1 MAQVVLASMPL
12 LRRPAACLRR
22 PAAAALASP
31 ALPQSPDAPPACD
44 VEAWALQLVLGSEPK
59 EVEQYVSTV
68 YPATFARLLSNT
80 LAASPQLRDPSTLT
94 REQMHARTSQQRS
107 FLHATTRFKRYC
119 PAPKPTGHL
128 RDFVFPT

>member
-1 MAQVVLASMPL
+1 MYSQKQVLAIVAQVVLASMPL

-68 YPATFARLLSNT
+68 YLATSARLLSNT
-80 LAASPQLRDPSTLT
+80 LAASPQLRDPCTLT
-94 REQMHARTSQQRS
+94 REQMHARTDD
-107 FLHATTRFKRYC
+107 YC
-119 PAPKPTGHL
+119 
-128 RDFVFPT
+128 